1 MVVAV
6 HQPYAERAAMFTIY
20 VLSNNA
26 HLPVQGQYAIPA
38 QINGGMDAKRWLHP
52 NTCILAN

>member
-38 QINGGMDAKRWLHP
+38 QINGGMDAKR
-52 NTCILAN
+52 